1 MVVVYLTGSNLFFYR
16 CIHRYYRTYPN
27 NMEVAMGTVKIELSK
42 QDLLLII
49 GSLTKNRISF
59 GAENKQLENLINNLA
74 TTARKEISNEEAND
88 ILA

>member
-1 MVVVYLTGSNLFFYR
+1 
-16 CIHRYYRTYPN
+16 
-27 NMEVAMGTVKIELSK
+27 MGTVKIELSK

>member
-1 MVVVYLTGSNLFFYR
+1 MLVVYLVRSSLCFYR
-16 CIHRYYRTYPN
+16 CFRRYYRTYPN
-27 NMEVAMGTVKIELSK
+27 NMEVAMETVKIEVSK

-49 GSLTKNRISF
+49 GSLTKNRVSY

-74 TTARKEISNEEAND
+74 TTARKEISDEEAIS